1 MRAALAHC
9 LHGPNHATGV
19 SMVASLLWYWTARAT
34 SEGAYWLD
42 LYLEN
47 READDTDDA
56 AMARVLFAR
65 GFVSMV
71 LGDAA
76 TAVPA
81 LDEAEAKARAA
92 RDSPLL
98 ARILSVSAGI
108 RVMSGE
114 LEGARSQL
122 REAKTLAQGFDDP
135 GVDAMLALTE
145 GFIALGA
152 ADVETVGRVYA
163 EWSPR
168 ARDRGDLQ
176 NSQLLAFVVWIL
188 APAARPTGPG
198 WAALAGKPGN
208 RTAS

>member
-1 MRAALAHC
+1 MRAALAHG
-9 LHGPNHATGV
+9 LHGPHHAMGV

-47 READDTDDA
+47 REAGDTDDA
-56 AMARVLFAR
+56 AIARALFSR

-81 LDEAEAKARAA
+81 LDEAEAKARAG

-122 REAKTLAQGFDDP
+122 SEAKTLAQGFDD
-135 GVDAMLALTE
+135 
-145 GFIALGA
+145 F
-152 ADVETVGRVYA
+152 
-163 EWSPR
+163 WC
-168 ARDRGDLQ
+168 
-176 NSQLLAFVVWIL
+176 
-188 APAARPTGPG
+188 
-198 WAALAGKPGN
+198 
-208 RTAS
+208 